1 MAAALSVG
9 ASLLTAPG
17 AGAAVGDTV
26 VYTVTSDDPLVRV
39 VYDDPATGQQV
50 ILTNPT
56 APWTLTFAVK
66 NASQVLAVTGTS
78 KAKPPSCQLSV
89 NGTVKDTQTGK
100 LDTDAGVYLV
110 QCYSMP

>member
-1 MAAALSVG
+1 
-9 ASLLTAPG
+9 
-17 AGAAVGDTV
+17 
-26 VYTVTSDDPLVRV
+26 
-39 VYDDPATGQQV
+39 
-50 ILTNPT
+50 
-56 APWTLTFAVK
+56 LTFAVK

-78 KAKPPSCQLSV
+78 KAKAPSCQLSV